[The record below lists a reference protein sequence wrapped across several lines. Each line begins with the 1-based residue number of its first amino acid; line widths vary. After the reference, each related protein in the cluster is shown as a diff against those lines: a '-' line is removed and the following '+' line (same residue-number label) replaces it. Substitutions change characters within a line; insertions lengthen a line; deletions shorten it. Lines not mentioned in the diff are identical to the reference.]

1 MDKLGFILKVLVAS
15 AGLAALIKYV
25 APALNIPANAFSSL
39 ILVLLP
45 TLVMVGLLGWRLWQQ
60 PSE

>member
-45 TLVMVGLLGWRLWQQ
+45 TLVMAGLLGWRLWQQ